1 MPVDNSFFTRLRDSE
16 SLTDVLI
23 QMEDFLDSLD
33 LYVFKNWIDG
43 EVVEGPEITRYWTKM
58 VLKYNYEDMPDPNGG
73 LRLLD
78 KGAKVFYTK
87 AKEEQAREIKDPSDY
102 RPDQHGKPV
111 MDMVDIWLVEIH
123 IPRRF
128 IEELDD
134 DDLEF
139 AADAADISLDQISDA
154 RDEDI
159 DGETALDAEA
169 ADASGEEEGG
179 AGEEV
184 DAALDKLG

>member
-23 QMEDFLDSLD
+23 QMEDFLDGLD
-33 LYVFKNWIDG
+33 LYVFKNWIEG

-58 VLKYNYEDMPDPNGG
+58 VLKYDYNMMPDPTGG
-73 LRLLD
+73 LRLVD
-78 KGAKVFYTK
+78 KGAKVMYRK
-87 AKEEQAREIKDPSDY
+87 DQEEKPRDIKDPSDY
-102 RPDQHGKPV
+102 REDRHGKPV

-134 DDLEF
+134 DDLELS
-139 AADAADISLDQISDA
+139 ADNADISLEQISDA

-159 DGETALDAEA
+159 
-169 ADASGEEEGG
+169 SGEPESDQEKSDTG
-179 AGEEV
+179 ASAKDMDDEV
-184 DAALDKLG
+184 DAAVDKLG

>member
-23 QMEDFLDSLD
+23 QMEDFLDGLD
-33 LYVFKNWIDG
+33 LYVFKNWIEG

-58 VLKYNYEDMPDPNGG
+58 VLKYDYDKMPDPTGG
-73 LRLLD
+73 LRLLAH
-78 KGAKVFYTK
+78 GAYVAYRKDQ
-87 AKEEQAREIKDPSDY
+87 EERPRDIKSPSDF
-102 RPDQHGKPV
+102 RSDRHGKPAL
-111 MDMVDIWLVEIH
+111 DMVDIWLVEIH

-134 DDLEF
+134 EDLELV
-139 AADAADISLDQISDA
+139 ADNANISLDQVSDA

-159 DGETALDAEA
+159 TGDAAAEDGE
-169 ADASGEEEGG
+169 ADVSAEGG
-179 AGEEV
+179 PDDKVG
-184 DAALDKLG
+184 AALDKLG

>member
-23 QMEDFLDSLD
+23 QMEDFLDGLD
-33 LYVFKNWIDG
+33 LYVFKNWIEG
-43 EVVEGPEITRYWTKM
+43 EVVEGPEITRYWAKM
-58 VLKYNYEDMPDPNGG
+58 VLKYDYDMMPDPTGG
-73 LRLLD
+73 LRLID
-78 KGAKVFYTK
+78 KGAKVMYRK
-87 AKEEQAREIKDPSDY
+87 EQEEQPRDIQDPSDY
-102 RPDQHGKPV
+102 RDDRHGKPA

-134 DDLEF
+134 DDLEL
-139 AADAADISLDQISDA
+139 AADDADISLDQVSDA

-159 DGETALDAEA
+159 DGETALDQDE
-169 ADASGEEEGG
+169 ADASAEGE
-179 AGEEV
+179 AGDDV
-184 DAALDKLG
+184 DAALDKLA

>member
-23 QMEDFLDSLD
+23 QMEDFLDGLD
-33 LYVFKNWIDG
+33 LYVFKNWIEG

-58 VLKYNYEDMPDPNGG
+58 VLKYDYEMMPDPTGG
-73 LRLLD
+73 LRLID
-78 KGAKVFYTK
+78 KGAKVMFRK
-87 AKEEQAREIKDPSDY
+87 DQEERPRDIKDPSDY
-102 RPDQHGKPV
+102 REDRHGKPAL
-111 MDMVDIWLVEIH
+111 DMVDIWLVEIH

-134 DDLEF
+134 DDLEL
-139 AADAADISLDQISDA
+139 AANNADISLDQVSDA

-159 DGETALDAEA
+159 DSQSALDADEA
-169 ADASGEEEGG
+169 EASAEGEPKDNVEG
-179 AGEEV
+179 
-184 DAALDKLG
+184 ALDKLG

>member
-23 QMEDFLDSLD
+23 QMEDFLDGLD
-33 LYVFKNWIDG
+33 LYVFKNWIEG

-58 VLKYNYEDMPDPNGG
+58 VLKYDYEMMPDPTGG
-73 LRLLD
+73 LRLI
-78 KGAKVFYTK
+78 KHGAFVKFEK
-87 AKEEQAREIKDPSDY
+87 SQEERPREIKDPSDY
-102 RPDQHGKPV
+102 REDRHGKPA

-134 DDLEF
+134 DDLEL
-139 AADAADISLDQISDA
+139 AADDADISLDQVSDA

-159 DGETALDAEA
+159 DGETALDA
-169 ADASGEEEGG
+169 DNTEETEGG
-179 AGEEV
+179 EDEV
-184 DAALDKLG
+184 DAAVDKLG